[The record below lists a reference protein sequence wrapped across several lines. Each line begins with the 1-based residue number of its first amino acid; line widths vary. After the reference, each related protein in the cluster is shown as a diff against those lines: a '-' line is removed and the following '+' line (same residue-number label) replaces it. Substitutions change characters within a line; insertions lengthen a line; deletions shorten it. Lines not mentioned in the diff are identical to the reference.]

1 MIDGVAAA
9 APYTTNPTPNQT
21 AASALGGLGSDAFL
35 KLLVAQLRYQNPLQP
50 TDPSSMLGQTAQFTT
65 VETLQTLADLQR
77 ELMGFHEAVG
87 AMSMIGR
94 HVTAVGF
101 DGDPVAGIVE
111 KVRFAPE
118 GVLLTVDGVE
128 IPLASVME
136 ASAGPADTTADT
148 APTPEPG
155 DGASAGTDPVEG
167 PAEPTETADGPA
179 ESDPGDPGSPPVS

>member
-1 MIDGVAAA
+1 MIDPAASA
-9 APYTTNPTPNQT
+9 AYATNTATTQST
-21 AASALGGLGSDAFL
+21 ASALGGLGSDAFL

-50 TDPSSMLGQTAQFTT
+50 TDPSSMLGQTAQSTT

-155 DGASAGTDPVEG
+155 DGNRADTAPVDG
-167 PAEPTETADGPA
+167 PAEPTETADGPV
-179 ESDPGDPGSPPVS
+179 ESDPGDPASPPVS